1 MFANSS
7 IREVA
12 HDREDLF
19 AFRIVGEV
27 TKVDME
33 EMSHYMD
40 AQFKSHDKVS
50 MLLIFDPYKG
60 AQTGATLSWDV
71 IKTRVKSLTKV
82 ERYVVVNA
90 PERAK
95 SKIETMGSLIPVET
109 KTFDEEAEAWAY
121 LGATPRD
128 SGPVA

>member
-7 IREVA
+7 IREVPN
-12 HDREDLF
+12 DRDDLF

-27 TKVDME
+27 NRIDME

-40 AQFKSHDKVS
+40 AQFKTHDKVS

-90 PERAK
+90 PDHAR
-95 SKIETMGSLIPVET
+95 SKIDTMGSLLPVET
-109 KTFDEEAEAWAY
+109 MTFDDEAEAWAH